1 MQNDLVRTSNLFG
14 SPKNMVGNT
23 QSDLILESL
32 GKIYVKTG
40 KQTRLL
46 NDLFK
51 LLDKTFSEPAEA
63 VSNKVI
69 ITQDLKT
76 LEYPYDGALIYDSK
90 QKALYIAYQQRYLL
104 ILDNIDPEDGSIGYV
119 KKKGDT
125 MSGQL
130 TIRHRGAPLIVASSE
145 LVENF
150 NANYLEGHNSDY
162 FAAKSLNEF
171 ITGSWTF
178 RETTSF
184 DKNINVV
191 GDAVVHHDV
200 NVGNNVTANGSIHSM
215 GNLSTDSNL
224 EVAKNATIKGD
235 VVLSGNIGS
244 PSFMSGYNGYGWR
257 FDAGMN
263 MLTID
268 YLVVRKAMQV
278 YELVVNKISATNGSL
293 WVTDSVEVEKVYP
306 VRFINVSNPNYQLYV
321 NENCYYVP
329 YLNRIDNDDDTVSIS
344 SKHLASASGKHGNF
358 IENDV
363 WEETTKK
370 FICPKYICRFDQ
382 FPPSEHI
389 PNIFT
394 HLKTKDESNKFL
406 QDYITTILLFQSQ
419 IQGGI
424 EEKKLPDIEDSSIW
438 YDEYPYNKTYI
449 AEKGDDPKV
458 LGEFEKIIEYEN
470 ELDDSGNINYDLE
483 GNPIQILVVNTY
495 INGVK
500 YILDKDKE
508 YVYTQARYDKY
519 LNKTFTLNADGTYA
533 IAPFSYTDQSWVEY
547 IPEQKVSGQV
557 WVKYT
562 DNTIEIVTS
571 PAKIDGVKYTV
582 QDYFQM
588 EFFVPQDYNSSTW
601 RHYNNVYNTS
611 TTPTFISAKMQE
623 TFSSINELQEIYL
636 YYKYYGIEYTDDD
649 SFNPQMYVIRVKDDT
664 HPTLKEGDLIRC
676 QKFEN
681 NNIKYYDAIV
691 MAQFDTYNYVIKI
704 ATSVFD
710 KGTKVEYNENG
721 KLQTYEEFI
730 DRTMYNKTEQQTNIT
745 DSETLTERQYKEVY
759 GEDPLI
765 ANVQPKDGLV
775 RIGNLWN
782 PDRQNS
788 VYITSSE
795 NQSPYI
801 RTLSKV
807 NRPDYT
813 VLWSTPDFKSY
824 TKLFK
829 LVDGEWVINTD
840 SGQIKQC
847 YFDVSQN
854 KFVFIPNINCEINKN
869 NDGKYITIYNV
880 NVRAQ
885 FGNLEGIVDPMFGS
899 KQPYGYGLFADNV
912 FLKGEFYLNNG
923 QTVVDFATDQAL
935 LQSKEIVLEAVKT
948 SGNLF
953 IGTTGE
959 YLKDYNSTTNAWKLQ
974 SGTVSFAKNDGTNS
988 WGIVEFSA
996 NSSISQPTKKP
1007 ISIEKGG
1014 TFKVEIETYTFPT
1027 GKSFYT
1033 QLYFNAESG
1042 KQVISDKKTLISN
1055 SKQVITYLSTKDVL
1069 DKTVYLEIGSTTG
1082 GELWFKNELSRYDDS
1097 SKSYINMLG
1106 DQIKLGVESELGD
1119 VKSDIQIYKDQITT
1133 TVTGINNEMSY
1144 VNQTVNEISQGVGTF
1159 ISVFDTPTLSSIP
1172 ASDTPENN
1180 LVTCTADY
1188 YEGLLQTNLSKR
1200 VEHTILDGIK
1210 ARNFADNSDIYW
1222 NLESNNTIIQ
1232 INKSY
1237 LYGCI
1242 PSSVEAGTEVTINF
1256 NNISTLESVSV
1267 SKHVQIYIFSN
1278 TNQTSNPTLDFE
1290 KSDQLYEF
1298 TSVSKQL
1305 KFTISSKIIKNS
1317 VIVIKFADKV
1327 EITYPITTS
1336 LDLSRGSFFTM
1347 LDDQISLKSSEVNIT
1362 MPDGS
1367 QLIINSED
1375 FNKNELIEL
1384 PISKIDLNIS
1394 LDDLNISNGTTFCFM
1409 GSTES
1414 NISLSTYYLTS
1425 ISKIIVDDPPATY
1438 SQEYN
1443 VNELK
1448 WVYTDYTS
1456 RGHMYTRKNCYAHT
1470 TTGLYTYYNATHF
1483 LDQYGNYLEFNTDYP
1498 SSAMLSLTKTSSN
1511 NYTYFDADLYVYL
1524 DGDYKLCNCYKTR
1537 CGSSSFT
1544 YLTRGSHIFSTQTN
1558 NLLIPNKIVLDGK
1571 YIDVTTVYSGGNK
1584 LFYFGIR
1591 LPNSKLQQI
1600 VYNPSYTYNNKVTKF
1615 KTYLNSSQLN
1625 PQQITDL
1632 ASSKLFNEQDLIVN
1646 NPSDYTY
1653 CYFCTPYNS
1662 NMTVSNTTITLQYE
1676 KTKQELTHMSFLRP
1690 NGLFLRNS
1698 SAQSLIFDDEGFIIT
1713 TSNKQF
1719 IINNNGINIKK
1730 QFPTLNY
1737 VGSEDF
1743 LRLNTPV
1750 QTFVI
1755 SDFESNNLHLN
1766 SQSNVVTIDGDETK
1780 TQADGNFF
1788 ILRGGTLLLD
1798 HNAQLG
1804 QRIEVYAKTG
1814 QGGGS
1819 IKKEI
1824 YDLKNDT
1831 WGYYQENAINGNL
1844 VFNTKYTFMV
1854 LDYDKITGATWTQI

>member
-51 LLDKTFSEPAEA
+51 LLDKTLSEPSEV
-63 VSNKVI
+63 VSSKVI

-76 LEYPYDGALIYDSK
+76 LEYPYDGALVYDSK

-104 ILDNIDPEDGSIGYV
+104 ILDNIDPTDDSVGYV

-125 MSGQL
+125 MTGQL
-130 TIRHRGAPLIVASSE
+130 TIRHRGAPLIVVSSE

-150 NANYLEGHNSDY
+150 NSNYLEGHNSDY

-184 DKNINVV
+184 DKNIDVV

-224 EVAKNATIKGD
+224 VVAKNATIKGD
-235 VVLSGNIGS
+235 VVLSGSIGS

-257 FDAGMN
+257 FDVDTN
-263 MLTID
+263 MLTVD

-293 WVTDSVEVEKVYP
+293 WVTDSVEVEKVFP
-306 VRFINVSNPNYQLYV
+306 VRFIDVSNPNYQLYV

-329 YLNRIDNDDDTVSIS
+329 YLNRIDNDNDTVSIS

-382 FPPSEHI
+382 FPPT
-389 PNIFT
+389 NIFT

-424 EEKKLPDIEDSSIW
+424 EEEKLPDIEDSSIW

-470 ELDDSGNINYDLE
+470 ELDDSGNIIYDLE
-483 GNPIQILVVNTY
+483 GNPIQVLVANAY

-500 YILDKDKE
+500 YTLDKDKE
-508 YVYTQARYDKY
+508 YVYTQTRYDKY
-519 LNKTFTLNADGTYA
+519 LNKTFTLNADGTYT

-557 WVKYT
+557 WVRYA

-601 RHYNNVYNTS
+601 RQYNNVYNTS

-636 YYKYYGIEYTDDD
+636 YYKYYGIEYVDYD

-664 HPTLKEGDLIRC
+664 QPTLKEGDLIRC

-681 NNIKYYDAIV
+681 NNIKYYDAVV

-710 KGTKVEYNENG
+710 KGTKVEYDENG
-721 KLQTYEEFI
+721 KLQTYEEFT
-730 DRTMYNKTEQQTNIT
+730 DRTMYDKTEQQTNIN
-745 DSETLTERQYKEVY
+745 DSETLTERQYKEMY

-765 ANVQPKDGLV
+765 ASVQPKDGLV

-795 NQSPYI
+795 MQSPYI
-801 RTLSKV
+801 RTLSQV

-813 VLWSTPDFKSY
+813 VLWSTPDFKTY

-829 LVDGEWVINTD
+829 LVDGEWIVNAD
-840 SGQIKQC
+840 SGQTKQC

-854 KFVFIPNINCEINKN
+854 KFVFIPNVNCEINRN
-869 NDGKYITIYNV
+869 NEGKYLTKYNV

-885 FGNLEGIVDPMFGS
+885 FGNLEGIIDPMFGA
-899 KQPYGYGLFADNV
+899 KQPYGYGLFSDNV

-923 QTVVDFATDQAL
+923 QTVAEFSTEQAL
-935 LQSKEIVLEAVKT
+935 IQSKEITLEAIKT

-953 IGTTGE
+953 VGTTGD
-959 YLKDYNSTTNAWKLQ
+959 YLKNYNSTTNAWKTQ
-974 SGTVSFAKNDGTNS
+974 GTVSFAKNDGTNA
-988 WGIVEFSA
+988 WGIVEFSE
-996 NSSISQPTKKP
+996 NSSINQPTKKP
-1007 ISIEKGG
+1007 ISIENGG
-1014 TFKVEIETYTFPT
+1014 TFKVEIETNTFPT

-1033 QLYFNAESG
+1033 QLYFNDESG
-1042 KQVISDKKTLISN
+1042 KQVISEKSTLISN
-1055 SKQVITYLSTKDVL
+1055 SKQVITHKSTKDVL
-1069 DKTVYLEIGSTTG
+1069 DETVYLEIGSTTG
-1082 GELWFKNELSRYDDS
+1082 GELWFKNELSTYDDS

-1106 DQIKLGVESELGD
+1106 DQIKLGVESDLGD
-1119 VKSDIQIYKDQITT
+1119 VKADIQLYKDQITT
-1133 TVTGINNEMSY
+1133 TVVGIDGEMSY
-1144 VNQTVNEISQGVGTF
+1144 INQTLNEISQGVGTF
-1159 ISVFDTPTLSSIP
+1159 ISVFDTPKLSLIP
-1172 ASDTPENN
+1172 GSYTEDDSPIIHDSEF
-1180 LVTCTADY
+1180 
-1188 YEGLLQTNLSKR
+1188 YEGLLETALSKIPNY
-1200 VEHTILDGIK
+1200 TILDGIK
-1210 ARNFADNSDIYW
+1210 ARNFADESDIYW
-1222 NLESNNTIIQ
+1222 NLESNDTTIQ
-1232 INKSY
+1232 IDKSY

-1242 PSSVEAGTEVTINF
+1242 PSSVETGTSVTINF
-1256 NNISTLESVSV
+1256 SNISTLENVSA
-1267 SKHVQIYIFSN
+1267 SKPIQIYIFNN
-1278 TNQTSNPTLDFE
+1278 TTQTSNPTLDFS
-1290 KSDQLYEF
+1290 KYDQLYEF
-1298 TSVSKQL
+1298 TYVDNQL
-1305 KFTISSKIIKNS
+1305 EFTTSSKIVKNS
-1317 VIVIKFADKV
+1317 VIAIKFADKV

-1362 MPDGS
+1362 MPNGN
-1367 QLIINSED
+1367 QVIINSEEFD
-1375 FNKNELIEL
+1375 KLELTEL
-1384 PISKIDLNIS
+1384 QVPKQS
-1394 LDDLNISNGTTFCFM
+1394 LDVPSDYLMVSSGYVFCFVD
-1409 GSTES
+1409 SNES
-1414 NISLSTYYLTS
+1414 ASLPSYYLQDITKVIISEAPVSYTS
-1425 ISKIIVDDPPATY
+1425 
-1438 SQEYN
+1438 EYD
-1443 VNELK
+1443 VKELK
-1448 WVYTDYTS
+1448 WVYSDYAS
-1456 RGHMYTRKNCYAHT
+1456 RGWMHTTANCYGYT
-1470 TTGLYTYYNATHF
+1470 TTGVYTYYDATHF
-1483 LDQYGNYLEFNTDYP
+1483 LNQYGDYCELNFDYP
-1498 SSAMLSLTKTSSN
+1498 TQQMQSGIRSTEGGSI
-1511 NYTYFDADLYVYL
+1511 YFTFPLYVYL
-1524 DGDYKLCNCYKTR
+1524 NGTYYPCNCYKTR
-1537 CGSSSFT
+1537 AGSNTFVH
-1544 YLTRGSHIFSTQTN
+1544 LTRGSHILSTVINELVTPSHIM
-1558 NLLIPNKIVLDGK
+1558 LKGK
-1571 YIDVTTVYSGGNK
+1571 PYNVETLQSGGNK
-1584 LFYFGIR
+1584 QLYFAIR
-1591 LPNSKLQQI
+1591 LESSRLKQI
-1600 VYNPSYTYNNKVTKF
+1600 IYTPSYTCNGKTGNF
-1615 KTYLNSSQLN
+1615 KSCISSQ
-1625 PQQITDL
+1625 
-1632 ASSKLFNEQDLIVN
+1632 KLGQLEISMGYLFKEQDLIAN
-1646 NPSDYTY
+1646 KYSGYQY
-1653 CYFCTPYNS
+1653 CYFCIPYKDDITP
-1662 NMTVSNTTITLQYE
+1662 VQTTITLYYE
-1676 KTKQELTHMSFLRP
+1676 KTELESTSVSFLRP
-1690 NGLFLRNS
+1690 NGLFLRNT
-1698 SAQSLIFDDEGFIIT
+1698 SAQSLVFDDDGFIIT
-1713 TSNKQF
+1713 TSNRQF
-1719 IINNNGINIKK
+1719 IINSDGICINR
-1730 QFPTLNY
+1730 QTLKLSSVVN
-1737 VGSEDF
+1737 EDF
-1743 LRLNTPV
+1743 LRLGTSP
-1750 QTFVI
+1750 QKFVV
-1755 SDFESNNLHLN
+1755 SDFNSDNLHLN
-1766 SQSNVVTIDGDETK
+1766 SQSNVVIVDEGQEK

-1788 ILRGGTLLLD
+1788 ILRGGTLKLD

-1804 QRIEVYAKTG
+1804 QRVEAYARNY

-1819 IKKEI
+1819 IITET
-1824 YDLKNDT
+1824 YGLKDDQ
-1831 WGYYQENAINGNL
+1831 WGYHEENAISGNL
-1844 VFNTKYTFMV
+1844 VFDTKYTFMV
-1854 LDYDKITGATWTQI
+1854 LDYDRVTGAKWTQI